1 MLLSSLRYL
10 NAGYLS
16 LCPPLE
22 LHFWGDSPLLGKAL
36 KIVLEGLSGDPNSFQ
51 RFGASDS
58 EKPTIYMAKLVVL
71 HPRLGEK
78 NDYKKTKAAK
88 LSKKTHLRE

>member
-1 MLLSSLRYL
+1 MLLSSSRYL

-22 LHFWGDSPLLGKAL
+22 LHFWGDSPLLGKGL
-36 KIVLEGLSGDPNSFQ
+36 NIVLEGLSGDPNSFQ

-58 EKPTIYMAKLVVL
+58 ETPTIYMAKLVVL

-78 NDYKKTKAAK
+78 NNYKKAKAAK
-88 LSKKTHLRE
+88 LSKKPRLRK